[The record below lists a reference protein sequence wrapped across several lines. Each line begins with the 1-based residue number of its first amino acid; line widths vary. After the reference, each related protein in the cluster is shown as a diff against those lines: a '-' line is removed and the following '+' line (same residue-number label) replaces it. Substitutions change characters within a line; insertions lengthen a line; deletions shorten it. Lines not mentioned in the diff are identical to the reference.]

1 VLGVEPVPI
10 VGKQTPPGNPGRGDL
25 GARVVSA
32 LLLAPLAI
40 FTAYI
45 GGWPFGIFWAV
56 AAIGVWLEW
65 NALVNG
71 SDNRLIF
78 VLGATTLLLAL
89 GIAEENMARVPMF
102 IVLLGAMGVG
112 VFASADKRGW
122 AAAGLV
128 YAGAVLLGPILLRRD
143 PAFGF
148 VAVLFLFAIVWST
161 DVLGYFVGR
170 VVGGPKLAPGISPKK
185 TWSGAIGG
193 TVAAMLAGVTVASV
207 AGLDNLFA
215 IALVAL
221 FLSAV
226 AQVGDLAESA
236 IKRRFGAKDAS
247 HLIPGHGG
255 VMDRLDGF
263 LAAAFIAAIFGM
275 LRAGTEFA
283 AQGLLLW

>member
-1 VLGVEPVPI
+1 
-10 VGKQTPPGNPGRGDL
+10 
-25 GARVVSA
+25 VSA
-32 LLLAPLAI
+32 LLLAPLAF

-45 GGWPFGIFWAV
+45 GGWPFGIVWAV

-128 YAGAVLLGPILLRRD
+128 YAGAVLLGPILLHRD

-185 TWSGAIGG
+185 TWSGAVGG